1 MCTTVMTGY
10 QFGPYC
16 LAPDNTLWCRGRLVP
31 LAPMQRRLRAC
42 LCQQGGRVISK
53 NDLIEKVWGHSEAT
67 EISLA
72 RTMHGLRRKLAST
85 DLSRDL
91 IQTVYGHGYVFTQPV
106 QELPA
111 SADAMRA
118 SLEPCLA

>member
-31 LAPMQRRLRAC
+31 LAPMQRRLLAC

-53 NDLIEKVWGHSEAT
+53 NDLIEKVWGHS
-67 EISLA
+67 
-72 RTMHGLRRKLAST
+72 
-85 DLSRDL
+85 
-91 IQTVYGHGYVFTQPV
+91 
-106 QELPA
+106 
-111 SADAMRA
+111 
-118 SLEPCLA
+118 

>member
-1 MCTTVMTGY
+1 MTSY

-16 LAPDNTLWCRGRLVP
+16 LSSDQTLWCRGRLVP
-31 LAPMQRRLRAC
+31 LAPMQRRLLAC

-53 NDLIEKVWGHSEAT
+53 TDLIRKVWGDSHQAT
-67 EISLA
+67 DISLA
-72 RTMHGLRRKLAST
+72 RTMHGLRRKLASA
-85 DLSRDL
+85 DLGRDA

-106 QELPA
+106 QALPDT
-111 SADAMRA
+111 ADAMRA

>member
-1 MCTTVMTGY
+1 MTSY

-16 LAPDNTLWCRGRLVP
+16 LSGDLTLWCHGRLVP
-31 LAPMQRRLRAC
+31 LAPMQRRLLAC

-53 NDLIEKVWGHSEAT
+53 TDLIQKVWGHSKAT
-67 EISLA
+67 DISLA
-72 RTMHGLRRKLAST
+72 RTIHGLRRKLAST
-85 DLSRDL
+85 DLGSDL

-106 QELPA
+106 QTLPPT
-111 SADAMRA
+111 ADAMRA